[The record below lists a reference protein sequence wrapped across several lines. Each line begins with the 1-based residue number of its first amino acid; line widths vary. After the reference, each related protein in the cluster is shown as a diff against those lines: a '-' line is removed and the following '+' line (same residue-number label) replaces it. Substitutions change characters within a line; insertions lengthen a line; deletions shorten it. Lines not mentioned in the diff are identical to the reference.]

1 MTFLTTPEHAD
12 PDTNFGRL
20 FALAPEV
27 YAGWAALNGSIRSSM
42 DLRRY
47 ELVTVAAARRLGSS
61 YCSMA
66 HGSVLRDKFYSDDQ
80 LRRIAAD
87 HHDAG
92 LDEVDVAV
100 MDLADRV
107 VSDPRGIT
115 ADDVAALHALGL
127 SDEDVFRV
135 VLAAGARCFF
145 STVLDALGVEPD
157 AAYRTSLD
165 PELLDVLTVGRSP
178 ATA

>member
-1 MTFLTTPEHAD
+1 MTFLTTPETGD

-27 YAGWAALNGSIRSSM
+27 FAGWTQLNGSIRSSM

-47 ELVTVAAARRLGSS
+47 ELVTLAAARRLGSS

-66 HGSVLRDKFYSDDQ
+66 HGTILRDRFYTDDE

-107 VSDPRGIT
+107 VADPRGIT
-115 ADDVAALHALGL
+115 AEDVEALRELGL
-127 SDEDVFRV
+127 SDDDVFHV

-157 AAYRTSLD
+157 AGYRDSLD
-165 PELLDVLTVGRSP
+165 PALLDVFTVGRP
-178 ATA
+178 AATA